1 MRTST
6 KNLRTTFQLVLS
18 EEEELAI
25 VRRANYYGV
34 SKTAY
39 IKMVVMQH
47 ARSKIEELA
56 TFK

>member
-1 MRTST
+1 MKTST
-6 KNLRTTFQLVLS
+6 KNLRTKFQLVLS

-25 VRRANYYGV
+25 VKRANYYGI
-34 SKTAY
+34 SKTSY

>member
-1 MRTST
+1 MVRYHATPQGNVQFT
-6 KNLRTTFQLVLS
+6 

-25 VRRANYYGV
+25 VRRANYYGI
-34 SKTAY
+34 SKTSY

>member
-6 KNLRTTFQLVLS
+6 KNLRTKFQLVLS

-25 VRRANYYGV
+25 VRKANYYGI
-34 SKTAY
+34 SKTSY

-47 ARSKIEELA
+47 ARSNVEKMA
-56 TFK
+56 TFE